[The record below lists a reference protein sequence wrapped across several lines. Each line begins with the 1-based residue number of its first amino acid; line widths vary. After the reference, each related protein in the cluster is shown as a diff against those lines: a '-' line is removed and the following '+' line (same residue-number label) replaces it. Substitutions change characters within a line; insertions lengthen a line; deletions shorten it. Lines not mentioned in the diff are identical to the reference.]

1 VCAIF
6 CVDSATPFSRY
17 PSAAFFAGWA
27 ALLILTGIYTGAV
40 LTGWAETPLGQSPQG
55 EARAWLAEAE
65 SLHDDTAAREPFF
78 RAPAYPTLLA
88 VLRDAGVTAADLPDV
103 ARMLNGLAHV
113 AATALVALLGWRLWK
128 HAGGALLAGVLWGF
142 YPPAIFLAAE
152 PGPETLALLV
162 WLGGAAAALGGVW
175 RSPAW
180 QGGRRTRRHFWAYP
194 LVAGVAFALAAVL
207 YAPWWPAAL
216 AWPLVA
222 LAWGEGEAR
231 GMRLVSATAGVGLVA
246 IGVMI
251 LQDLWGGSPQPLAGA
266 DLYRLALATQ
276 ITQPWAAPLPLVE
289 MREDLAGADAL
300 EAEASFVYHY
310 ETEQDAPGS
319 AVLAGYWWRRAVV
332 GETTWP
338 LRSGLR
344 VMRKAYQFFSH
355 SDYGAGPDLARA
367 KAESGWLRY
376 NPLGWPVVLVMGGV
390 GLVLGWRRSAARLAV
405 VLVGLAS
412 AGALLWYPTTEAR
425 APAAAVLAVL
435 SGGWLAGPWPRGVRA
450 WLALSA
456 WALGL
461 VILPWLPRP
470 QDPAARLT
478 ARDARQ
484 RAMAW
489 ASLGQYNEALAELV
503 VETAAT
509 GPSSTGKELAESW
522 RFARML
528 ATLPT
533 PPPRAELETQ
543 MLDNAEAAQQ
553 SHAAQ
558 FRSGVCLWL
567 LGQHDGAL
575 FYWRGLA
582 SQEGAWA
589 AEARAAIAATGQET
603 PDETQRRVAWELGGA
618 PPTDPTLAP
627 LLAYWRAQTAKSEK

>member
-1 VCAIF
+1 MGKDALTKNY
-6 CVDSATPFSRY
+6 SATPFPAGRG
-17 PSAAFFAGWA
+17 FFAGLA
-27 ALLILTGIYTGAV
+27 ALLILAGTYTAV
-40 LTGWAETPLGQSPQG
+40 VMADWAQTPLGENPQG
-55 EARAWLAEAE
+55 DARAWLAVAE
-65 SLHDDTAAREPFF
+65 SLYDGTAPHEPFF
-78 RAPAYPTLLA
+78 RAPAYPALLA
-88 VLRDAGVTAADLPDV
+88 TLRDAGVPAAELADA
-103 ARMLNGLAHV
+103 ARALNGLAHL
-113 AATALVALLGWRLWK
+113 AATALVAWLARRLWRK
-128 HAGGALLAGVLWGF
+128 TGAGLLAGALWGF
-142 YPPAIFLAAE
+142 YPPAVFLAAQ
-152 PGPETLALLV
+152 PGPETLALLL
-162 WLGGAAAALGGVW
+162 WLTGAAGALGCYWLAPG
-175 RSPAW
+175 W
-180 QGGRRTRRHFWAYP
+180 QGGRRTRRHAWAYP

-266 DLYRLALATQ
+266 DLYRLSLATQ
-276 ITQPWAAPLPLVE
+276 ITQPWTAPLPVVE

-300 EAEASFVYHY
+300 EAEASFVHHY
-310 ETEQDAPGS
+310 ETGQDAPGS

-332 GETTWP
+332 GETMWP

-344 VMRKAYQFFSH
+344 LARKAYQFFIH
-355 SDYGAGPDLARA
+355 ADYGAGPDLARA
-367 KAESGWLRY
+367 KTESGWLRY
-376 NPLGWPVVLVMGGV
+376 NPLGWPMVLVMGGV
-390 GLVLGWRRSAARLAV
+390 GLVLGWRWPAARLAV

-425 APAAAVLAVL
+425 APAAAMLAVF

-456 WALGL
+456 WVLGL
-461 VILPWLPRP
+461 LVLPWLPRP

-489 ASLGQYNEALAELV
+489 ASLGQFNEALAELV

-528 ATLPT
+528 ATLPA

-582 SQEGAWA
+582 SQEGGWA

-603 PDETQRRVAWELGGA
+603 PEETQRRVAWELGGA

-627 LLAYWRAQTAKSEK
+627 LFAYWRAQTAKSEK